1 MKVVITPSKAS
12 GCVCAPPS
20 KSMAHRA
27 LICGALAGNSTI
39 HNLAWSQ
46 DGLATLG
53 CLQSLGCSV
62 EQHGDCVKLGSFTP
76 ASVNEN
82 AVLECNESG
91 STLRFML
98 PLCLLCDR
106 PVLLRGSRRLL
117 ERPLG
122 VYESICSRQ
131 GIIFERREDAILV
144 CGRLRPG
151 HYSVPGNVSSQF
163 ITGLLFTLPLLDGD
177 STLEITGTL
186 ESASYIELTLSVM
199 RHYGIKID
207 KQNDCYLIPGR
218 QTYTSADY
226 TVEGDCSNAAFLEA
240 FNYIGGDVQVDGL
253 AENTQQ
259 GDRVYKD
266 IFASLAAGRREFDLS
281 DCPDLAPVLFS
292 VAAVLGCARFT
303 GTARLRI
310 KESDRG
316 AAMAAELAKFGITVR
331 VEDNLVD
338 VLPSTLRRPVEDL
351 WGHNDHRI
359 VMALSL
365 LCSIT
370 GGTIDGAQAV
380 AKSYPDFFDILKV
393 LQIGVVSDN
402 EYEFL

>member
-1 MKVVITPSKAS
+1 MKVVITPSKAV
-12 GCVCAPPS
+12 GRVCAPPS

-27 LICGALAGNSTI
+27 LICGTLAGNSTI

-46 DGLATLG
+46 DVLATLD

-62 EQHGDCVKLGSFTP
+62 EQQDDSVKLSGFTL
-76 ASVNEN
+76 ASVSKN
-82 AVLECNESG
+82 AMLDCNESG

-106 PVLLRGSRRLL
+106 PIWLRGSQRLL

-122 VYESICSRQ
+122 IYESICAQQ
-131 GIIFERREDAILV
+131 GIVFERKEDAILV
-144 CGRLRPG
+144 CGRLCPG

-163 ITGLLFTLPLLDGD
+163 ITGLLFALPLLEGD

-186 ESASYIELTLSVM
+186 ESASYIDLTLSVM
-199 RHYGIKID
+199 KHFGIKIGKRD
-207 KQNDCYLIPGR
+207 CCYLIPGC
-218 QTYTSADY
+218 QTYTPAKY

-259 GDRVYKD
+259 GDRVHKD
-266 IFASLAAGRREFDLS
+266 MFAALSAGRREFDLS

-292 VAAVLGCARFT
+292 VAAALGGARFT

-316 AAMAAELAKFGITVR
+316 AAMAAELAKFGIAVS
-331 VEDNLVD
+331 VEENAIE
-338 VLPSTLRRPVEDL
+338 VLPGTLRRPAEYL

-370 GGTIDGAQAV
+370 GGTIEGAQAV
-380 AKSYPDFFDILKV
+380 VKSYPDYFDVIKS
-393 LQIGVVSDN
+393 LQIGVSVYDT
-402 EYEFL
+402 